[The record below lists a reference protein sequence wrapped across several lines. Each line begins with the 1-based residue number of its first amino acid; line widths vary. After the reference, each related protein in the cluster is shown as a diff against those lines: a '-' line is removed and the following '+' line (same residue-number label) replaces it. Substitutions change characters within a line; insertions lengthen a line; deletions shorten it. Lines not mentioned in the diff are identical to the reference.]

1 MLIMLLVNALHE
13 KGSAVREVW
22 PNRFVEEAISPRHV
36 FACVKAWRRV
46 GSPALYQGGDG
57 YRLFETLRV
66 VKATGTGNWLFT
78 YCKTVPGRMAQY

>member
-1 MLIMLLVNALHE
+1 MLLVNALHE

-22 PNRFVEEAISPRHV
+22 PNRFVDEAISPRHV

-46 GSPALYQGGDG
+46 GSPALYQGGGG

-66 VKATGTGNWLFT
+66 VKATGTRQLAVHLLQDGAREN
-78 YCKTVPGRMAQY
+78 AQY